1 MKLKCRF
8 LQENIVRNTKENN
21 ILESYKLLTFLKV
34 ITEEEEEVGVTT
46 DKCTQLPNLLLHKH
60 NY

>member
-34 ITEEEEEVGVTT
+34 ITEEEEVGVTT